1 MTIGRSFAAETE
13 GSGVCVQVGTC
24 EADVWQLLTSVVS
37 GIFLSP
43 FSVLIKNTQL
53 IKASRARDGHKNEKI
68 SKVSPRLVLKKLVH
82 KAGYLPIQN
91 SK

>member
-24 EADVWQLLTSVVS
+24 EADVGQLLMSV
-37 GIFLSP
+37 
-43 FSVLIKNTQL
+43 N
-53 IKASRARDGHKNEKI
+53 
-68 SKVSPRLVLKKLVH
+68 